1 MKYNKYGVIIILI
14 IIILTF
20 SYINSKRY
28 IIEGNNIDKDRATK
42 SAETVEKKN
51 LEWVSVV

>member
-1 MKYNKYGVIIILI
+1 MKYNKYGLIIILI

-28 IIEGNNIDKDRATK
+28 IIEGNEPDKDRAKEST
-42 SAETVEKKN
+42 EKMKNKN